1 LYAAYPQVYFASYG
15 NTSINDRS
23 DRVDDLSTSN
33 LTTIY
38 KPEISGHG
46 VYTLHGWK
54 QIPLGYITVP
64 VLAFRLPVGTT
75 ALGVPTGSI
84 SHTIDYIY
92 TSTTNNFTRKGV
104 MTISGN
110 MTTGKIQL
118 SDEFDFAGT
127 DPDGSKQLY
136 LDFTASYT
144 DDTGATFTGA
154 AGQVPN
160 TITVYYTNGYPADS
174 GSFNYRRTTSL

>member
-1 LYAAYPQVYFASYG
+1 LA
-15 NTSINDRS
+15 
-23 DRVDDLSTSN
+23 
-33 LTTIY
+33 
-38 KPEISGHG
+38 
-46 VYTLHGWK
+46 
-54 QIPLGYITVP
+54 LGYITTSP
-64 VLAFRLPVGTT
+64 VLAFRLPVCTDPGG
-75 ALGVPTGSI
+75 APTGSI

-127 DPDGSKQLY
+127 DIDGTKQLL
-136 LDFTASYT
+136 LDFTAGFTDQSGAVYT
-144 DDTGATFTGA
+144 GS
-154 AGQVPN
+154 AGQVPY
-160 TITVYYTNGYPADS
+160 TIAVYYINAYSADN